1 MIQIVCFC
9 LMKTC
14 ILKMHGNWFYLIFL
28 RLEFFSLSKIL
39 HFCSK
44 ATFDLKKGGTDGKI
58 NHSPV
63 CLHICLPLFLQLSKK
78 YCEGNL
84 DLDFR
89 IFFSRKLEFGFNR

>member
-14 ILKMHGNWFYLIFL
+14 ILKMHGNWLYLIFL
-28 RLEFFSLSKIL
+28 RVLLSI
-39 HFCSK
+39 C
-44 ATFDLKKGGTDGKI
+44 KKVVPMERSIPPLCACIYVYIYAYTYTI
-58 NHSPV
+58 SIY
-63 CLHICLPLFLQLSKK
+63 LHICPHFLQLSKK

-89 IFFSRKLEFGFNR
+89 IFLFS